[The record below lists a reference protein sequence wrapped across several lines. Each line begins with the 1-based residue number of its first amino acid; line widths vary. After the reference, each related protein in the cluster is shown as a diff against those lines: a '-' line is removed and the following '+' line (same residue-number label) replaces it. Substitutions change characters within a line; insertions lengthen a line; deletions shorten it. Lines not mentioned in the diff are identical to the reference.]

1 METRMEFYMTAGI
14 SADMDADNHFAGAIG
29 HIIHRF
35 LMDDWGI
42 LCKEDCQLNAEAK
55 KSGGRILGVY
65 NTSKG
70 RVYVITDDALA
81 NPMVTTILYADE
93 Y

>member
-1 METRMEFYMTAGI
+1 MEKKLHFYMTATI
-14 SADMDADNHFAGAIG
+14 DADMDADCSFAGQIG
-29 HIIHRF
+29 EIIHRF
-35 LMDDWGI
+35 VSNDWGD
-42 LCKEDCQLNAEAK
+42 LCKSDCRLNQLAMKN
-55 KSGGRILGVY
+55 GGRVLGAY
-65 NTSKG
+65 NTYRG

>member
-1 METRMEFYMTAGI
+1 METRMDFYMPAGI
-14 SADMDADNHFAGAIG
+14 SADLDADNHFAGAIG

-42 LCKEDCQLNAEAK
+42 LCKDDCQLNAEAK
-55 KSGGRILGVY
+55 KSGGRILGAY

>member
-1 METRMEFYMTAGI
+1 METCMEFYMTAGI
-14 SADMDADNHFAGAIG
+14 SADMDTDKHFAGALG

-35 LMDDWGI
+35 VCNDWGD
-42 LCKEDCQLNAEAK
+42 LCWEDQLANLQAQK
-55 KSGGRILGVY
+55 DGGRVVAAY
-65 NTSKG
+65 ETSKG
-70 RVYVITDDALA
+70 RVYVITDDTQA